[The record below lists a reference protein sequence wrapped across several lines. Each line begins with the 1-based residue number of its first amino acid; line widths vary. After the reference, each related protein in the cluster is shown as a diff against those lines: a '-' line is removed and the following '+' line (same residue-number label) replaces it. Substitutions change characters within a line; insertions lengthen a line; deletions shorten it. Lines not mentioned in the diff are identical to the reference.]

1 MYPELPLT
9 GLLVRG
15 SSGYILVT
23 KKDRI
28 NTGGS
33 ASDLKVREEPPT
45 FQQVMVYGGGGTKPQ
60 SLARES
66 LT

>member
-1 MYPELPLT
+1 
-9 GLLVRG
+9 VRG